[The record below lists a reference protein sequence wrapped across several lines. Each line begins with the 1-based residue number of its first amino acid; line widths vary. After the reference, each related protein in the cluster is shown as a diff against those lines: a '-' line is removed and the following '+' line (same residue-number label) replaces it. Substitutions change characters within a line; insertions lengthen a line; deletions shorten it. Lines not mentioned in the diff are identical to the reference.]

1 MTMSIIYLLLLGVA
15 AAGMGAI
22 FSNLMRVSEMRELEK
37 QLQKYEKAF
46 ALSIRANRKTLEE
59 MKSLTKKIEERN
71 FEPFPEA
78 RIEVIDDAFDLPKF
92 GDE

>member
-46 ALSIRANRKTLEE
+46 ALSIKSNRKTLEE
-59 MKSLTKKIEERN
+59 VRALTKKLEERN
-71 FEPFPEA
+71 FEPFPEMH
-78 RIEVIDDAFDLPKF
+78 IEVIDGGIDLLKF